1 MKKICFILIMGIFL
15 MTGCSKSSSVVNIN
29 TNRIEFNDNIF
40 RDTEAKL
47 VYNIEYSIG
56 GMDFV
61 NVSDDSLITDII
73 RLLQNLDL
81 KEKAPQDEPR
91 EGGTIIRITTS
102 KGIISF
108 GFFGAEILGDGIY
121 YEIDEDK
128 GEEIME
134 YLRQLMR
141 KML

>member
-1 MKKICFILIMGIFL
+1 MKKICFILIIGIFL
-15 MTGCSKSSSVVNIN
+15 ITGCSKSSSVVNIN

-61 NVSDDSLITDII
+61 NVSDDLLITDII

-91 EGGTIIRITTS
+91 EGSTIIKITTS

-108 GFFGAEILGDGIY
+108 GFFGTEILGDGIY

-128 GEEIME
+128 GKEIME
-134 YLRQLMR
+134 YFRQLME
-141 KML
+141 K